1 MAGKKTQTENL
12 AYEQMKA
19 DIKNDQLRNLYVFF
33 GEERYLLQHYRSEL
47 RRKTVAGPAEDFN
60 YHCFT
65 DETWSVDAFADALD
79 AIPMMSERSFIE
91 IIDINLFDKQ
101 WSDSDRQQLAELFSG
116 LPDYCTVVLVYDA
129 IAWKPDKR
137 MKKLWEPISK
147 AGLEVEFKIQP
158 EHQLIPWILRH
169 LAHYGKTMSSDT
181 CRYLILQTG
190 GYMATLAA
198 EIEKLCSYS
207 DQQTLNRNDIDE
219 VVIPVLD
226 AEIYH
231 ISDAIRQRDFELAIR
246 KLRSLLQQNI
256 EPILI
261 NAAIG
266 RQLRNLYIAKVLA
279 EHGRSAL
286 DLMKLCGIS
295 ENNAKWIFNQ
305 ATKFKKPVLKEGIL
319 LCADTDLS
327 MKSTGADSAELLEMI
342 VFQLAELTEENH
354 EKTDSGSNSGGRP
367 I

>member
-1 MAGKKTQTENL
+1 MAARKAQADN
-12 AYEQMKA
+12 ANYELLKA
-19 DIKNDQLRNLYVFF
+19 DIKNDQFRSLYVFF

-47 RRKTVAGPAEDFN
+47 RRKTVSGPAEDFN

-65 DETWSVDAFADALD
+65 DEKWSVDAFADALD
-79 AIPMMSERSFIE
+79 AIPMMNDRSYIE
-91 IIDINLFDKQ
+91 IIDINVFDKQ
-101 WSDSDRQQLAELFSG
+101 WADSDRKVLTDLISS

-129 IAWKPDKR
+129 IPWKPDKR
-137 MKKLWEPISK
+137 MKKLWEAISK
-147 AGLEVEFKIQP
+147 AGLEVEFRIQP
-158 EHQLIPWILRH
+158 EHQLIPWIHRH
-169 LAHYGKTMSSDT
+169 LASYGKTMTTDN

-190 GYMATLAA
+190 GYMATLSA

-207 DQQTLNRNDIDE
+207 DQQTLNRNDIDA

-226 AEIYH
+226 AEIFH

-266 RQLRNLYIAKVLA
+266 RQLRLLYVAKVLA
-279 EHGRSAL
+279 ENGRSAL
-286 DLMKLCGIS
+286 DLMKTCGIS
-295 ENNAKWIFNQ
+295 ENSAKWIFNQ
-305 ATKFKKPVLKEGIL
+305 AAQFKKPVLKEGIL

-327 MKSTGADSAELLEMI
+327 MKSTGADSEELLEMI
-342 VFQLAELTEENH
+342 IFRLAELSRGE
-354 EKTDSGSNSGGRP
+354 P
-367 I
+367 